1 VLDDLELSPA
11 DFSLPGEFDSTGTR
25 RAVLVRTDVAV
36 TLEPLTFSFSLPS
49 GSYATTVLREYL
61 KVDPREL

>member
-1 VLDDLELSPA
+1 
-11 DFSLPGEFDSTGTR
+11 
-25 RAVLVRTDVAV
+25 VLVRTDVAV